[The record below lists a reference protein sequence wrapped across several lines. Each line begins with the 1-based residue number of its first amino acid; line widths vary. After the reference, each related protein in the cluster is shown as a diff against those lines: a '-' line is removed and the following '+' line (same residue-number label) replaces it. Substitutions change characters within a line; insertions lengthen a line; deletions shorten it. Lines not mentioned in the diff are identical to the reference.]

1 MFCRCIV
8 PDASST
14 LKMASQMLLTLD
26 VLPREMVLLTPVV
39 NAAVPLLLSPLDVSL
54 YIVSDTSSL
63 LKRSAGRDAR
73 TR

>member
-1 MFCRCIV
+1 
-8 PDASST
+8 
-14 LKMASQMLLTLD
+14 MASQMLLTLD

-63 LKRSAGRDAR
+63 LKRSAKRDAR

>member
-1 MFCRCIV
+1 M
-8 PDASST
+8 DASST

-39 NAAVPLLLSPLDVSL
+39 NVAVSLLLSPLDVSL

-63 LKRSAGRDAR
+63 LNRSAA
-73 TR
+73 